1 MCCLSALEGKGGE
14 SEEKAMKKYEFT
26 DETIRVVGRTLHRI
40 RAVTTF
46 LNTGRNPYRV
56 INSGELGGFIE
67 REENLSQTGGAWVY
81 DNAKVLDGAAIHGEA
96 KVFGDVEVS
105 GQASLSKNAMVLDSH
120 HLLVVG
126 PIGSRNSYTTFFRN
140 MDKDIFVNCGCFC
153 GNIDEFLLKVFET
166 HGENR
171 YAMEYKA
178 VAEAAKAHMK
188 EE

>member
-1 MCCLSALEGKGGE
+1 MCVFTIFLKRTREYMWTHMMSRTGMIPILWRIWLIFSKTYRKHINKYISYILQSHEYIELPVRFPPKFWQDREAAFVLPFCIGGKGRRKWRE
-14 SEEKAMKKYEFT
+14 SNEK
-26 DETIRVVGRTLHRI
+26 V
-40 RAVTTF
+40 
-46 LNTGRNPYRV
+46 
-56 INSGELGGFIE
+56 
-67 REENLSQTGGAWVY
+67 W
-81 DNAKVLDGAAIHGEA
+81 IH
-96 KVFGDVEVS
+96 
-105 GQASLSKNAMVLDSH
+105 
-120 HLLVVG
+120 
-126 PIGSRNSYTTFFRN
+126 FRN

>member
-81 DNAKVLDGAAIHGEA
+81 DNAKVCGNA
-96 KVFGDVEVS
+96 KVYD
-105 GQASLSKNAMVLDSH
+105 NA
-120 HLLVVG
+120 LV
-126 PIGSRNSYTTFFRN
+126 
-140 MDKDIFVNCGCFC
+140 C
-153 GNIDEFLLKVFET
+153 GNAWVHDNAWVYDNAKV
-166 HGENR
+166 
-171 YAMEYKA
+171 
-178 VAEAAKAHMK
+178 
-188 EE
+188 